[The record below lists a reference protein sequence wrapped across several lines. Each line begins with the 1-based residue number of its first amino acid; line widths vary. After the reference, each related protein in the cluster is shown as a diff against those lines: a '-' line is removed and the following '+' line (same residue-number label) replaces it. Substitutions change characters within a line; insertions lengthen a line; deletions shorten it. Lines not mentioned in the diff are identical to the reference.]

1 MAPLGPVPPTGVTRP
16 AGPVPSPPSQPPTP
30 QPTTQPPATPVT
42 QPPTNQKQ
50 SRVTALPKPAGID
63 PLLILQ
69 ERENRI
75 AARIAH
81 RIDELDSLPT
91 NMSEDLRITA
101 EIERRALRVLNFQR
115 QLRAEVSIILF
126 LANQIRIL

>member
-1 MAPLGPVPPTGVTRP
+1 MPMSPAPPANVARP
-16 AGPVPSPPSQPPTP
+16 AGPVPSPPAQ
-30 QPTTQPPATPVT
+30 QPPATQPAAAT

-50 SRVTALPKPAGID
+50 NRVTTLPKPAGID

-75 AARIAH
+75 AARIAF
-81 RIDELDSLPT
+81 RIEELDNLPT

-115 QLRAEVSIILF
+115 QLRAEVCMNMITIFIIWL
-126 LANQIRIL
+126 LPWRIFC